1 MIGQNKLKI
10 LIIENEIYLAQSIAT
25 KLGELGH
32 VCEMCTSTRDA
43 IKSNNYD
50 VVLLSTNINGQDF
63 NPVIDTF
70 KKSII
75 ILMVSYI
82 SNDTVSKPLSAGAKD
97 YILKPFMIEELV
109 RKIDHYQDYD
119 KLKKKS
125 EAYDKYL
132 SHTFKAIGSEH
143 NFDNLELPVFISCNF
158 QKHAD
163 SFAFTYANEK
173 NLPLHF
179 ITLSDAKAM
188 DEIESVSSN
197 ALIYIIDFHT
207 LKKAD
212 RKPFLTLLEGKK
224 VIISSNDKI
233 EDEEYNVIEI
243 KSENNVFDQGEILP
257 IEDYVK
263 FIVLN
268 YQHKFPDTE
277 LSKKL
282 GISRKSLWEK
292 RKKYDII
299 KKK

>member
-1 MIGQNKLKI
+1 MKI

-32 VCEMCTSTRDA
+32 VCEMCTSTKDA
-43 IKSNNYD
+43 IKSTNYD

-70 KKSII
+70 KKSIV

-97 YILKPFMIEELV
+97 YILKPFMIEELI
-109 RKIDHYQDYD
+109 RKIDHYQDYE
-119 KLKKKS
+119 KLKKRNA
-125 EAYDKYL
+125 AYEKYL
-132 SHTFKAIGSEH
+132 AHTFSSVSQDQDHGNI
-143 NFDNLELPVFISCNF
+143 ELPLFVSSNF
-158 QKHAD
+158 QKNVDA
-163 SFAFTYANEK
+163 FAFEYASNK
-173 NLPLHF
+173 NLPIHF
-179 ITLSDAKAM
+179 LTLSDPKAM
-188 DEIESVSSN
+188 SEISSIPQN
-197 ALIYIIDFHT
+197 CIIYVIDYQV
-207 LKKAD
+207 LKKGD
-212 RKPFLTLLEGKK
+212 KK
-224 VIISSNDKI
+224 AFCELMSDKKAIIASSDKI
-233 EDEEYNVIEI
+233 EDVEYPVIEI
-243 KSENNVFDQGEILP
+243 KSESNVFDRGEILP

-268 YQHKFPDTE
+268 YQSKYPDTE

>member
-1 MIGQNKLKI
+1 MKI

-32 VCEMCTSTRDA
+32 VCEMCTSTKDA
-43 IKSNNYD
+43 IKSTNYD

-70 KKSII
+70 RKSIV

-82 SNDTVSKPLSAGAKD
+82 SNDTVSRPLSAGAKD
-97 YILKPFMIEELV
+97 YILKPFMIEELI
-109 RKIDHYQDYD
+109 RKIDHYQDYEKIKRRNLAYEKYLTHSFASVPNEHD
-119 KLKKKS
+119 NDNIELPIFISSSFQKYADAFAFDYAKKKDQPVHFVSLNNPKAMSEINAIPINCIIYVIDYQVLKKG
-125 EAYDKYL
+125 D
-132 SHTFKAIGSEH
+132 
-143 NFDNLELPVFISCNF
+143 
-158 QKHAD
+158 
-163 SFAFTYANEK
+163 
-173 NLPLHF
+173 
-179 ITLSDAKAM
+179 
-188 DEIESVSSN
+188 
-197 ALIYIIDFHT
+197 
-207 LKKAD
+207 KKAFCELIS
-212 RKPFLTLLEGKK
+212 KKK
-224 VIISSNDKI
+224 VIVTSSEKV
-233 EDEEYNVIEI
+233 EDVEFPVIEI
-243 KSENNVFDQGEILP
+243 KSENNIFDKGDILP

-268 YQHKFPDTE
+268 YQSKYPDTE

>member
-1 MIGQNKLKI
+1 MKI
-10 LIIENEIYLAQSIAT
+10 LIIENEVYLAQSIAT

-32 VCEMCTSTRDA
+32 ACEMCTSTKDA
-43 IKSNNYD
+43 IRSTNYD

-63 NPVIDTF
+63 NPVIETF
-70 KKSII
+70 KNSIV

-109 RKIDHYQDYD
+109 RKIDHYQDYE
-119 KLKKKS
+119 KLKKRND
-125 EAYDKYL
+125 AYEKYL
-132 SHTFKAIGSEH
+132 AHTFTNAKHGQDLENI
-143 NFDNLELPVFISCNF
+143 ELPLFVSSNF
-158 QKHAD
+158 QKYAD
-163 SFAFTYANEK
+163 AFAFEYAQK
-173 NLPLHF
+173 QNLPIHF
-179 ITLSDAKAM
+179 ISLSDPKAM
-188 DEIESVSSN
+188 SEIESLGQN
-197 ALIYIIDFHT
+197 AILYIIDYQT

-212 RKPFLTLLEGKK
+212 KK
-224 VIISSNDKI
+224 LFCDLIADKKAIILSSDKI
-233 EDEEYNVIEI
+233 EDVEYPVIEI
-243 KSENNVFDQGEILP
+243 KSESNVFDKGEILP

-268 YQHKFPDTE
+268 YQDKYPDTE

-292 RKKYDII
+292 RKKYDIV

>member
-1 MIGQNKLKI
+1 MKI

-32 VCEMCTSTRDA
+32 VCEMCTSTKDA
-43 IKSNNYD
+43 IKSTDYD
-50 VVLLSTNINGQDF
+50 VVLLSTNINGQDL

-70 KKSII
+70 KKSIV

-97 YILKPFMIEELV
+97 YILKPFMIEELI
-109 RKIDHYQDYD
+109 RKINHYQDYE
-119 KLKKKS
+119 KLKKRN
-125 EAYDKYL
+125 EAYEKYL
-132 SHTFKAIGSEH
+132 NHTFSALSQEH
-143 NFDNLELPVFISCNF
+143 EYENVELPLFVSSSF
-158 QKHAD
+158 QKNVDA
-163 SFAFTYANEK
+163 FAFGYASNK
-173 NLPLHF
+173 NLPIHF
-179 ITLSDAKAM
+179 LTLSDPKAM
-188 DEIESVSSN
+188 NEINSIPQN
-197 ALIYIIDFHT
+197 CIIYVIDYQV
-207 LKKAD
+207 LKKSD
-212 RKPFLTLLEGKK
+212 KK
-224 VIISSNDKI
+224 AFCELISTKKAIIASSDKI
-233 EDEEYNVIEI
+233 EDVNHPVLEI
-243 KSENNVFDQGEILP
+243 KSESNVFDRGEILP

-268 YQHKFPDTE
+268 YQSKYPDTE

>member
-1 MIGQNKLKI
+1 MKI
-10 LIIENEIYLAQSIAT
+10 LIIENEVYLAQSIAT
-25 KLGELGH
+25 KLSELGH
-32 VCEMCTSTRDA
+32 ICEMCTSTRDA
-43 IKSNNYD
+43 IKSNVYD

-63 NPVIDTF
+63 NPVIETF

-97 YILKPFMIEELV
+97 YILKPFMIEELI
-109 RKIDHYQDYD
+109 RKINHYQDYE
-119 KLKKKS
+119 KLKKRN
-125 EAYDKYL
+125 EAYDRYL
-132 SHTFKAIGSEH
+132 THTFSSLASEH
-143 NFDNLELPVFISCNF
+143 NFENLEFPLFISSAY

-163 SFAFTYANEK
+163 SFAFEYAKKK
-173 NLPLHF
+173 NLPIHF
-179 ITLSDAKAM
+179 ITLSDSKAFS
-188 DEIESVSSN
+188 EIESITGNSI
-197 ALIYIIDFHT
+197 IYIIDFQT
-207 LKKAD
+207 LKKSD
-212 RKPFLTLLEGKK
+212 RKALYSIIENKK
-224 VIISSNDKI
+224 AIVSSTDKI
-233 EDEEYNVIEI
+233 EDDEYEIIEI
-243 KSENNVFDQGEILP
+243 KSENNIFDQGEILP

-292 RKKYDII
+292 RKKYDIV

>member
-1 MIGQNKLKI
+1 MKI

-32 VCEMCTSTRDA
+32 LCEMCTSTKDA

-63 NPVIDTF
+63 NPVIETF
-70 KKSII
+70 KKSIV

-82 SNDTVSKPLSAGAKD
+82 SNDTVSKPLASGAKD
-97 YILKPFMIEELV
+97 YILKPFMIEELI
-109 RKIDHYQDYD
+109 RKIDHYQDYER
-119 KLKKKS
+119 LKKRN
-125 EAYDKYL
+125 EAYESYL
-132 SHTFKAIGSEH
+132 DHTFSSVSSEYNH
-143 NFDNLELPVFISCNF
+143 
-158 QKHAD
+158 
-163 SFAFTYANEK
+163 
-173 NLPLHF
+173 
-179 ITLSDAKAM
+179 
-188 DEIESVSSN
+188 DEIELPLFISSSFQKYADAFAFKYAAIKN
-197 ALIYIIDFHT
+197 KSIHFISLNDPKALSEIESLAQNSIIYVIDYQT
-207 LKKAD
+207 IKKTDKKAFCD
-212 RKPFLTLLEGKK
+212 LISNKQ
-224 VIISSNDKI
+224 VIVASTDNI
-233 EDEEYNVIEI
+233 EDVEHNVITI
-243 KSENNVFDQGEILP
+243 KSENNIFDQGDILP

>member
-1 MIGQNKLKI
+1 LKI

-32 VCEMCTSTRDA
+32 TCEMCTSTKDA

-63 NPVIDTF
+63 NPVIETF
-70 KKSII
+70 KNSII

-97 YILKPFMIEELV
+97 YILKPFMIEELI
-109 RKIDHYQDYD
+109 RKIDHYQDYE
-119 KLKKKS
+119 KLKKRN
-125 EAYDKYL
+125 EAYEKYL
-132 SHTFKAIGSEH
+132 NHSFSSVTQDH
-143 NFDNLELPVFISCNF
+143 NHKSIELPIFISSSF
-158 QKHAD
+158 QKYVDA
-163 SFAFTYANEK
+163 FAFNHAISK

-179 ITLSDAKAM
+179 ITLSDAKAIS
-188 DEIESVSSN
+188 EIASLPQNSI
-197 ALIYIIDFHT
+197 IYIINFQM
-207 LKKAD
+207 LKKNERKAFYEVIAD
-212 RKPFLTLLEGKK
+212 RE
-224 VIISSNDKI
+224 VIVASTDKI
-233 EDEEYNVIEI
+233 EDVEYPVLEI
-243 KSENNVFDQGEILP
+243 KSENNIFEQGDILP

-263 FIVLN
+263 YIVLS

>member
-1 MIGQNKLKI
+1 MKI
-10 LIIENEIYLAQSIAT
+10 LIIENEVYLAQSIAT

-32 VCEMCTSTRDA
+32 ICEMCTSTKDA
-43 IKSNNYD
+43 IRSNNYD

-63 NPVIDTF
+63 HPVIDTF
-70 KKSII
+70 KNSIV

-82 SNDTVSKPLSAGAKD
+82 SNDTVSKPLAAGAKD

-109 RKIDHYQDYD
+109 RKIDHYQDYER
-119 KLKKKS
+119 LKKRN
-125 EAYDKYL
+125 EAYEKYL
-132 SHTFKAIGSEH
+132 THTFSNAKHGQDIQ
-143 NFDNLELPVFISCNF
+143 NLELPLFVSSNF
-158 QKHAD
+158 QKYAD
-163 SFAFTYANEK
+163 AFAFEYAQQK

-179 ITLSDAKAM
+179 ITLSDTKAFN
-188 DEIESVSSN
+188 EIETIADNSI
-197 ALIYIIDFHT
+197 IYIIDYQT

-212 RKPFLTLLEGKK
+212 KKAFCDLIKGKQA
-224 VIISSNDKI
+224 IIVSSDKI
-233 EDEEYNVIEI
+233 EDVSYPVIEI
-243 KSENNVFDQGEILP
+243 KSESNVFDKGEILP

-268 YQHKFPDTE
+268 YQDKYPDTE

-292 RKKYDII
+292 RKKYDIV

>member
-1 MIGQNKLKI
+1 MKI

-32 VCEMCTSTRDA
+32 VCEMCTSTKDA
-43 IKSNNYD
+43 IKSTNYD

-63 NPVIDTF
+63 NPVIETF
-70 KKSII
+70 KNSIV

-97 YILKPFMIEELV
+97 YILKPFMIEELI
-109 RKIDHYQDYD
+109 RKIDHYQDYER
-119 KLKKKS
+119 LKKRNQ
-125 EAYDKYL
+125 AYEKYL
-132 SHTFKAIGSEH
+132 THSFSSVSQDHDYSA
-143 NFDNLELPVFISCNF
+143 LELPLFISSSF
-158 QKHAD
+158 QKHSDA
-163 SFAFTYANEK
+163 FAFEYAQEK
-173 NLPLHF
+173 NLPIHF
-179 ITLSDAKAM
+179 LTLSDPKSLN
-188 DEIESVSSN
+188 EVSSLPQN
-197 ALIYIIDFHT
+197 CIIYIIDYQV

-212 RKPFLTLLEGKK
+212 KKTFCDLISDKK
-224 VIISSNDKI
+224 VIIASTDKI
-233 EDEEYNVIEI
+233 EDVAHPVLEI
-243 KSENNVFDQGEILP
+243 KSENNIFDKGEILP

-268 YQHKFPDTE
+268 YQSKYPDTE

>member
-1 MIGQNKLKI
+1 MKI

-32 VCEMCTSTRDA
+32 ICEMCTSTKDA
-43 IKSNNYD
+43 IKGNNYD

-63 NPVIDTF
+63 NPVIETF
-70 KKSII
+70 KKSIV

-97 YILKPFMIEELV
+97 YILKPFMIEELI
-109 RKIDHYQDYD
+109 RKIDHYQDYE
-119 KLKKKS
+119 KLKKRN
-125 EAYDKYL
+125 EAYEKYL
-132 SHTFKAIGSEH
+132 AH
-143 NFDNLELPVFISCNF
+143 NFMSAKHEQDLNVELPVFISSSF
-158 QKHAD
+158 QKYAD
-163 SFAFTYANEK
+163 AFAFEYAQKE
-173 NLPLHF
+173 NLPIHF
-179 ITLSDAKAM
+179 LTLNDAKAM
-188 DEIESVSSN
+188 STIDSLPQNCVV
-197 ALIYIIDFHT
+197 YIIDYHV
-207 LKKAD
+207 LKKSDKKIFCDLIA
-212 RKPFLTLLEGKK
+212 GKNA
-224 VIISSNDKI
+224 IIASNEKI
-233 EDEEYNVIEI
+233 EEVGYPVIEI
-243 KSENNVFDQGEILP
+243 KSENNVFDKSEILP

-268 YQHKFPDTE
+268 YQDKYPDTE

>member
-1 MIGQNKLKI
+1 MKI
-10 LIIENEIYLAQSIAT
+10 LIIENEVYLAQSIAT
-25 KLGELGH
+25 KLSELGH
-32 VCEMCTSTRDA
+32 ICEMCTSTRDA

-63 NPVIDTF
+63 NPVIETF

-97 YILKPFMIEELV
+97 YILKPFMIEELI
-109 RKIDHYQDYD
+109 RKINHYQDYD
-119 KLKKKS
+119 RLKKRN

-132 SHTFKAIGSEH
+132 THSFSSMANEH
-143 NFDNLELPVFISCNF
+143 NFDNVELPLFISSSY
-158 QKHAD
+158 QKYAD
-163 SFAFTYANEK
+163 SFAFEYAKKK

-179 ITLSDAKAM
+179 ISLSDPKSM
-188 DEIESVSSN
+188 GEIESINGNS
-197 ALIYIIDFHT
+197 LIYIIDLQT
-207 LKKAD
+207 LKKSD
-212 RKPFLTLLEGKK
+212 RKALYSLLEGKNA
-224 VIISSNDKI
+224 IISSTDKI
-233 EDEEYNVIEI
+233 EDNEYEVIEI
-243 KSENNVFDQGEILP
+243 KSENKIFDQGEILP

-263 FIVLN
+263 FVVLN

-292 RKKYDII
+292 RKKYDIV

>member
-1 MIGQNKLKI
+1 MKI

-32 VCEMCTSTRDA
+32 LCEMCTSTKDA

-63 NPVIDTF
+63 LPVIETF
-70 KKSII
+70 KNSII

-82 SNDTVSKPLSAGAKD
+82 SNDTVSKPLAAGAKD
-97 YILKPFMIEELV
+97 YILKPFMIEELI
-109 RKIDHYQDYD
+109 RKIDHYQDYER
-119 KLKKKS
+119 LKKRNK
-125 EAYDKYL
+125 AYESYL
-132 SHTFKAIGSEH
+132 EHTFSSVSQEH
-143 NFDNLELPVFISCNF
+143 NHNNIELPLYISSSF

-163 SFAFTYANEK
+163 AFAFKHAATK
-173 NLPLHF
+173 NLPIHF
-179 ITLSDAKAM
+179 VSLSNPKSLQ
-188 DEIESVSSN
+188 EIESVSQN
-197 ALIYIIDFHT
+197 CIIYAIDYQA
-207 LKKAD
+207 LKKID
-212 RKPFLTLLEGKK
+212 KK
-224 VIISSNDKI
+224 SFCELIAAKQVIVASTDSI
-233 EDEEYNVIEI
+233 EDVEHPVINI
-243 KSENNVFDQGEILP
+243 KSDNNIFDQGDILP

>member
-1 MIGQNKLKI
+1 MKI
-10 LIIENEIYLAQSIAT
+10 LIIENEVYLAQSIAT

-32 VCEMCTSTRDA
+32 NCEMCTSTKDA
-43 IKSNNYD
+43 IREQNYD

-63 NPVIDTF
+63 TPVIETF
-70 KKSII
+70 KNSIV

-97 YILKPFMIEELV
+97 YILKPFMIEELI
-109 RKIDHYQDYD
+109 RKIDHYQDYE
-119 KLKKKS
+119 KLKRRN
-125 EAYDKYL
+125 EAYEKYL
-132 SHTFKAIGSEH
+132 EH
-143 NFDNLELPVFISCNF
+143 NFSSVDHKQSIDDLELPVFISSNF
-158 QKHAD
+158 QKYSDA
-163 SFAFTYANEK
+163 FAYEYAK
-173 NLPLHF
+173 TQDLPIHF
-179 ITLSDAKAM
+179 ISLSDSKALT
-188 DEIESVSSN
+188 EISHLPQNSI
-197 ALIYIIDFHT
+197 AYIINYQA

-212 RKPFLTLLEGKK
+212 RQTFCDLIKGKK
-224 VIISSNDKI
+224 AIISSSEKV
-233 EDEEYNVIEI
+233 EDVAFPVIEI
-243 KSENNVFDQGEILP
+243 ESEKSVFDKGEILP

-268 YQHKFPDTE
+268 YQDKYPDTE

>member
-1 MIGQNKLKI
+1 MKI
-10 LIIENEIYLAQSIAT
+10 LIIENEVYLAQSIAT

-32 VCEMCTSTRDA
+32 ICEMCTSTKDA
-43 IKSNNYD
+43 IRSNNYD

-63 NPVIDTF
+63 NPVIETF
-70 KKSII
+70 KNSIV

-97 YILKPFMIEELV
+97 YILKPFMIEELI
-109 RKIDHYQDYD
+109 RKIDHYQDYE
-119 KLKKKS
+119 KLKKRN
-125 EAYDKYL
+125 EAYEKYL
-132 SHTFKAIGSEH
+132 THTFANAKHGQDLDAV
-143 NFDNLELPVFISCNF
+143 ELPLFVSSNF
-158 QKHAD
+158 QKYAD
-163 SFAFTYANEK
+163 SFAFEYAQKK

-188 DEIESVSSN
+188 DEIASLPQN
-197 ALIYIIDFHT
+197 ALLYIIDYQT
-207 LKKAD
+207 LKKSDKQLFCELIAD
-212 RKPFLTLLEGKK
+212 KK
-224 VIISSNDKI
+224 AIIASNDKI
-233 EDEEYNVIEI
+233 EDVAYPVIEI
-243 KSENNVFDQGEILP
+243 KNENNVFDKGEILP

-268 YQHKFPDTE
+268 YQDKYPDTE